1 MLYGGQQNS
10 FTLTDTGDMTMST
23 TALPKYITD
32 KLQALRDARAAH
44 DKNYQALTDV
54 VTGIARCHQQ
64 KKETEVQSQEAES
77 QWRTLF
83 RKLRGEMTPELQA
96 QHHSR
101 ISKRELAKE
110 FDGLIEE
117 MELDKMQLH
126 LSCGS
131 TAPKVVAA
139 HKDALTTFAAHAMHQ
154 AVDALSKA
162 LISPDV
168 IKACALASR
177 AYGIYADNPMRMI
190 EQQVLGALQGRIH
203 ATMATKNIDHPV
215 LNEIGLTIP
224 EQTGIL
230 QERQRCPKRQLQGVT
245 ELAEK
250 RQCMQQKG
258 AKS

>member
-32 KLQALRDARAAH
+32 KLQTLRDARAAH

-64 KKETEVQSQEAES
+64 KKDTEVQSQEAES

-126 LSCGS
+126 LNCGG
-131 TAPKVVAA
+131 TAPKVVSA
-139 HKDALTTFAAHAMHQ
+139 HKEALTTFAAHAMHQ

-177 AYGIYADNPMRMI
+177 AYGVYADNPMKMI
-190 EQQVLGALQGRIH
+190 ELQVLGTLQGRIR
-203 ATMATKNIDHPV
+203 ATMATQNIDHPV

-224 EQTGIL
+224 QETGALPEL
-230 QERQRCPKRQLQGVT
+230 QRSPAKRMQAVA
-245 ELAEK
+245 ELKEK
-250 RQCMQQKG
+250 RQRLQQKG

>member
-1 MLYGGQQNS
+1 
-10 FTLTDTGDMTMST
+10 MST

-32 KLQALRDARAAH
+32 KLHALRDARAAH

-64 KKETEVQSQEAES
+64 KKDTEVQSQEAES

-126 LSCGS
+126 LNCGG

-139 HKDALTTFAAHAMHQ
+139 HKDALTTFAAYAMHQ

-177 AYGIYADNPMRMI
+177 AYGVYADNPMKMI
-190 EQQVLGALQGRIH
+190 EQQVLGTLQGRIH
-203 ATMATKNIDHPV
+203 VAMAQQNINHPV
-215 LNEIGLTIP
+215 LNEIGLTIQ
-224 EQTGIL
+224 EETDVL
-230 QERQRCPKRQLQGVT
+230 QERQRCPMRQMRGAR

-250 RQCMQQKG
+250 RRLLQEKG
-258 AKS
+258 AQS

>member
-1 MLYGGQQNS
+1 
-10 FTLTDTGDMTMST
+10 MSSA
-23 TALPKYITD
+23 ALPKYITD

-44 DKNYQALTDV
+44 DKNYLALTDV

-64 KKETEVQSQEAES
+64 KKDTEVQSQEAES
-77 QWRTLF
+77 QWRPLF

-126 LSCGS
+126 LNCGG
-131 TAPKVVAA
+131 TAPKVVSA

-177 AYGIYADNPMRMI
+177 AYGVYADNPMRMI
-190 EQQVLGALQGRIH
+190 EQQVVGTLQGRIR
-203 ATMATKNIDHPV
+203 ATMATQNIDHPV

-224 EQTGIL
+224 EQTGVL
-230 QERQRCPKRQLQGVT
+230 QERQRCPMRQMQGVT
-245 ELAEK
+245 GLAEK
-250 RQCMQQKG
+250 RQRLQQKG

>member
-1 MLYGGQQNS
+1 
-10 FTLTDTGDMTMST
+10 MST
-23 TALPKYITD
+23 TALPKSITD

-44 DKNYQALTDV
+44 DKNYQALNDV

-64 KKETEVQSQEAES
+64 KKETEVESHEAES

-117 MELDKMQLH
+117 MELDKIGFH
-126 LSCGS
+126 LRCGES
-131 TAPKVVAA
+131 APKVVTA
-139 HKDALTTFAAHAMHQ
+139 HKDVLTTFAAHAMHQ
-154 AVDALSKA
+154 AVDAMSTA

-168 IKACALASR
+168 IKACALAVR
-177 AYGIYADNPMRMI
+177 AYGVYEGNPMKMI
-190 EQQVLGALQGRIH
+190 EQQILGTLQGRIYV
-203 ATMATKNIDHPV
+203 AIAQQNINHPV

-224 EQTGIL
+224 QETGVL
-230 QERQRCPKRQLQGVT
+230 PELKRSPAKRMQVAL
-245 ELAEK
+245 ELKEK
-250 RQCMQQKG
+250 RQRMQQKG
-258 AKS
+258 TKS

>member
-1 MLYGGQQNS
+1 
-10 FTLTDTGDMTMST
+10 MST
-23 TALPKYITD
+23 TALPKHITD

-54 VTGIARCHQQ
+54 TTGIARCHQQ
-64 KKETEVQSQEAES
+64 KKDTEVESHEAES

-110 FDGLIEE
+110 FDGLVEE

-126 LSCGS
+126 LSCGES
-131 TAPKVVAA
+131 APKMVAS
-139 HKDALTTFAAHAMHQ
+139 HETALKAFANHVMCQ
-154 AVDALSKA
+154 AVDALSTA

-168 IKACALASR
+168 IKACALAKQ
-177 AYGIYADNPMRMI
+177 AYGVYGNDPMKMI
-190 EQQVLGALQGRIH
+190 EQQLLGTLQGRIH
-203 ATMATKNIDHPV
+203 VAIAKQNIDHPV
-215 LNEIGLTIP
+215 LKDIGLTIP
-224 EQTGIL
+224 AETGVL
-230 QERQRCPKRQLQGVT
+230 PELKRSPARRMQVAL
-245 ELAEK
+245 ELKEK
-250 RQCMQQKG
+250 RQRLQQKW

>member
-1 MLYGGQQNS
+1 
-10 FTLTDTGDMTMST
+10 MST
-23 TALPKYITD
+23 TALPKSITD
-32 KLQALRDARAAH
+32 KLQALRDARTAH

-64 KKETEVQSQEAES
+64 KKDAEVQS

-83 RKLRGEMTPELQA
+83 RKLRGEMTPERQA

-126 LSCGS
+126 LNCGG

-177 AYGIYADNPMRMI
+177 AYGVYADNPMRMI
-190 EQQVLGALQGRIH
+190 EQQVLGTLQGRIR
-203 ATMATKNIDHPV
+203 ATMATQNIDHTV

-224 EQTGIL
+224 EQTGVL
-230 QERQRCPKRQLQGVT
+230 QERQRCPMRQMRGAR

-250 RQCMQQKG
+250 RRRLQEKG
-258 AKS
+258 AQS

>member
-1 MLYGGQQNS
+1 
-10 FTLTDTGDMTMST
+10 MST

-32 KLQALRDARAAH
+32 KLHALRDARAAH

-54 VTGIARCHQQ
+54 VAGIARCHQQ
-64 KKETEVQSQEAES
+64 KKDTEVQSQEAES

-126 LSCGS
+126 LNCGG
-131 TAPKVVAA
+131 TAPKVVNA

-177 AYGIYADNPMRMI
+177 AYSVYADNPMKMI
-190 EQQVLGALQGRIH
+190 EQQVLGTLQGRIH
-203 ATMATKNIDHPV
+203 VAMAEQNIDHPE

-224 EQTGIL
+224 QETGVL
-230 QERQRCPKRQLQGVT
+230 RERQRCPMRQMQGVT

>member
-1 MLYGGQQNS
+1 
-10 FTLTDTGDMTMST
+10 MST
-23 TALPKYITD
+23 PPLPKSITD
-32 KLQALRDARAAH
+32 KLHALRDARAAH
-44 DKNYQALTDV
+44 DKNYQALPDV

-64 KKETEVQSQEAES
+64 KKDTEVQGQEAES

-83 RKLRGEMTPELQA
+83 RKLRGEMTPERQA

-101 ISKRELAKE
+101 ISRRELAKE

-117 MELDKMQLH
+117 MELDRMQLH
-126 LSCGS
+126 LSCGG
-131 TAPKVVAA
+131 TAPKVVDA
-139 HKDALTTFAAHAMHQ
+139 HKDALTTFAADAMHQ
-154 AVDALSKA
+154 AVDARSTA

-177 AYGIYADNPMRMI
+177 AYGVYADNPMRMI
-190 EQQVLGALQGRIH
+190 EQQVLGTLQGRIR
-203 ATMATKNIDHPV
+203 ATMATQNIDHPV

-224 EQTGIL
+224 QETGVMR
-230 QERQRCPKRQLQGVT
+230 ERQRCPMRQMQGVT

-250 RQCMQQKG
+250 RQRMQQKG

>member
-1 MLYGGQQNS
+1 
-10 FTLTDTGDMTMST
+10 MST
-23 TALPKYITD
+23 TTLPKYITD
-32 KLQALRDARAAH
+32 KLHALRDARAAH

-54 VTGIARCHQQ
+54 ITGIARCHQQ
-64 KKETEVQSQEAES
+64 KKDTEVESHEAES

-101 ISKRELAKE
+101 ISTRELAKE

-126 LSCGS
+126 LSCGG
-131 TAPKVVAA
+131 TAPKVVDA

-162 LISPDV
+162 LISPEV

-177 AYGIYADNPMRMI
+177 AYGVYADNPMKMI
-190 EQQVLGALQGRIH
+190 EQQVLGTLQGRIH
-203 ATMATKNIDHPV
+203 VAMAQQNIDHPV

-224 EQTGIL
+224 EETGALPEL
-230 QERQRCPKRQLQGVT
+230 QNSPARRMQVVS
-245 ELAEK
+245 ELKEK
-250 RQCMQQKG
+250 RRRLQQKG

>member
-10 FTLTDTGDMTMST
+10 FTLTDTGDTTMSSA
-23 TALPKYITD
+23 ALPKYITD

-64 KKETEVQSQEAES
+64 KKDTEVQSQEAES

-96 QHHSR
+96 QHRSR

-117 MELDKMQLH
+117 MELGKMQLH
-126 LSCGS
+126 LSCGG
-131 TAPKVVAA
+131 TVQKVVDT
-139 HKDALTTFAAHAMHQ
+139 HKDALTSFAAHAMHQ

-162 LISPDV
+162 LIYPDV
-168 IKACALASR
+168 IKARALASR
-177 AYGIYADNPMRMI
+177 AYGVYADNSMRMI
-190 EQQVLGALQGRIH
+190 EQQVLGALQGRIR
-203 ATMATKNIDHPV
+203 ATMATQNIDRPV

-224 EQTGIL
+224 QETGALPEL
-230 QERQRCPKRQLQGVT
+230 QSSPAKRMRAIS
-245 ELAEK
+245 ELKEK
-250 RQCMQQKG
+250 RQRLQQKG

>member
-23 TALPKYITD
+23 TTLPKYITD
-32 KLQALRDARAAH
+32 KPQALRDARAAH

-64 KKETEVQSQEAES
+64 KKNTEVQSQEAES

-83 RKLRGEMTPELQA
+83 HKLRGEMTPELQA
-96 QHHSR
+96 KHRSR
-101 ISKRELAKE
+101 ISKRELGKE

-117 MELDKMQLH
+117 MELDKIQLH
-126 LSCGS
+126 LNCGG
-131 TAPKVVAA
+131 TAPKMVNA
-139 HKDALTTFAAHAMHQ
+139 HKDALTTFADHAMGQ
-154 AVDALSKA
+154 AVDALSQE

-177 AYGIYADNPMRMI
+177 AYGVYADNPMRMI
-190 EQQVLGALQGRIH
+190 EQQVLGTLQGRIH
-203 ATMATKNIDHPV
+203 VAMAEQNIDHPV

-224 EQTGIL
+224 EETGVL
-230 QERQRCPKRQLQGVT
+230 RKRQRCPMQGVA
-245 ELAEK
+245 ELAQK
-250 RQCMQQKG
+250 RQCLQQKG
-258 AKS
+258 AQS

>member
-23 TALPKYITD
+23 TTLPKYITD

-64 KKETEVQSQEAES
+64 KKNTEVQSQEAES

-83 RKLRGEMTPELQA
+83 HKLRGEMTPELQA
-96 QHHSR
+96 KHRSR
-101 ISKRELAKE
+101 ISKRELGKE

-117 MELDKMQLH
+117 MELDKIQLH
-126 LSCGS
+126 LNCGG
-131 TAPKVVAA
+131 TAPKMVNA
-139 HKDALTTFAAHAMHQ
+139 HKDALTTFADHAMGQ
-154 AVDALSKA
+154 AVDALSQE

-177 AYGIYADNPMRMI
+177 AYGVYADNPMRMI
-190 EQQVLGALQGRIH
+190 EQQVLGTLQGRIH
-203 ATMATKNIDHPV
+203 VAMAEQNIDHPV

-224 EQTGIL
+224 EETGVL
-230 QERQRCPKRQLQGVT
+230 RKRQRCPMQGVA
-245 ELAEK
+245 ELAQK
-250 RQCMQQKG
+250 RQCLQQKG
-258 AKS
+258 AQS

>member
-1 MLYGGQQNS
+1 
-10 FTLTDTGDMTMST
+10 MST

-32 KLQALRDARAAH
+32 KLHALRDARAAH
-44 DKNYQALTDV
+44 DKNYQAMTDV

-64 KKETEVQSQEAES
+64 KKDTEVQSQVAES

-83 RKLRGEMTPELQA
+83 RKLRGEMTPERQA

-110 FDGLIEE
+110 FAGLIEE
-117 MELDKMQLH
+117 MELDKIEFH
-126 LSCGS
+126 LYCGGS
-131 TAPKVVAA
+131 APKVVAA
-139 HKDALTTFAAHAMHQ
+139 HKDALTTFADHAMGQ
-154 AVDALSKA
+154 AVDVLSKS

-168 IKACALASR
+168 IKAFALASR
-177 AYGIYADNPMRMI
+177 AYGVYADNPMRMI
-190 EQQVLGALQGRIH
+190 EQQVLGTLQGRIR
-203 ATMATKNIDHPV
+203 AIMATQNIDHPV

-224 EQTGIL
+224 EQTGVL
-230 QERQRCPKRQLQGVT
+230 RERQRCPMRQMQGVT

-250 RQCMQQKG
+250 RQCKQQKG

>member
-10 FTLTDTGDMTMST
+10 LTLTDTGDNPMST
-23 TALPKYITD
+23 TTLPKYITD

-64 KKETEVQSQEAES
+64 KKDTEVQSHEAES

-96 QHHSR
+96 QHYSR

-126 LSCGS
+126 LNCGG
-131 TAPKVVAA
+131 TAPKVVNA

-177 AYGIYADNPMRMI
+177 AYGVYADNPMKMI
-190 EQQVLGALQGRIH
+190 EQQVLGTLQGRIH
-203 ATMATKNIDHPV
+203 VAMAQQNINHPV

-224 EQTGIL
+224 EETGALPEL
-230 QERQRCPKRQLQGVT
+230 QNSPAKRMQAVA
-245 ELAEK
+245 ELKEK
-250 RQCMQQKG
+250 RQRLQQKG

>member
-32 KLQALRDARAAH
+32 KLQALRYARAAH

-64 KKETEVQSQEAES
+64 KKDTEVQSQEAES

-83 RKLRGEMTPELQA
+83 RKLHGEMTPELQA

-101 ISKRELAKE
+101 ISKREMAKE

-126 LSCGS
+126 LNCGG
-131 TAPKVVAA
+131 TAPKVVSA
-139 HKDALTTFAAHAMHQ
+139 HKDALTTFAAHARHQ

-168 IKACALASR
+168 IKACALGSR
-177 AYGIYADNPMRMI
+177 AYGVYADNPMKMI
-190 EQQVLGALQGRIH
+190 EQQVQGALQGRIR
-203 ATMATKNIDHPV
+203 ATMATQNIDHPV

-224 EQTGIL
+224 QETGVL
-230 QERQRCPKRQLQGVT
+230 RERQRCSMRQMQGVT

>member
-10 FTLTDTGDMTMST
+10 FTLTDTEDMTMST

-32 KLQALRDARAAH
+32 KLHALRDARAAH

-64 KKETEVQSQEAES
+64 KKDTKVQSPEAES

-83 RKLRGEMTPELQA
+83 RKLRGEMTPGLQV
-96 QHHSR
+96 QHHCR
-101 ISKRELAKE
+101 ISKWELAKE

-126 LSCGS
+126 HRCGG
-131 TAPKVVAA
+131 TAQKVVDT
-139 HKDALTTFAAHAMHQ
+139 HKDALTTFATHAMHQ

-162 LISPDV
+162 LISPGV

-177 AYGIYADNPMRMI
+177 AYGVYADNPMRMI
-190 EQQVLGALQGRIH
+190 EQQVLGTLQGRIR
-203 ATMATKNIDHPV
+203 ATMATQNIDHPV
-215 LNEIGLTIP
+215 LNETGLTIQ
-224 EQTGIL
+224 EETGVL
-230 QERQRCPKRQLQGVT
+230 RERQRCPMRQMQGVT
-245 ELAEK
+245 ELEEK
-250 RQCMQQKG
+250 RQRMQQKG

>member
-10 FTLTDTGDMTMST
+10 FTLTDTGDTTMST
-23 TALPKYITD
+23 TALPKSIAD

-64 KKETEVQSQEAES
+64 KKDTEVQSQEAES
-77 QWRTLF
+77 RWSTLF
-83 RKLRGEMTPELQA
+83 RKLRGEMTPERQA

-126 LSCGS
+126 LNCGG
-131 TAPKVVAA
+131 TAPKVVNA
-139 HKDALTTFAAHAMHQ
+139 HKDALTTFADHAMGQ
-154 AVDALSKA
+154 AVEALRKA
-162 LISPDV
+162 LISPEIV
-168 IKACALASR
+168 KACTLAKK
-177 AYGIYADNPMRMI
+177 AYSVYGDDPVKAI
-190 EQQVLGALQGRIH
+190 EQQLLGTLRSHINV
-203 ATMATKNIDHPV
+203 ATAMQNIDHPV

-224 EQTGIL
+224 QETGVL
-230 QERQRCPKRQLQGVT
+230 RERQKCPMRQMQGVT
-245 ELAEK
+245 KLAEK
-250 RQCMQQKG
+250 RQHLQQKG

>member
-54 VTGIARCHQQ
+54 VTGISRCHQQ
-64 KKETEVQSQEAES
+64 KKDTEVQSQEAES

-126 LSCGS
+126 LNCGG

-177 AYGIYADNPMRMI
+177 AYGVYADNPMRMI
-190 EQQVLGALQGRIH
+190 ELQVQGALQGRIR
-203 ATMATKNIDHPV
+203 ATMATQNIDHPV
-215 LNEIGLTIP
+215 LDEIGLTIP
-224 EQTGIL
+224 QETGVLPEL
-230 QERQRCPKRQLQGVT
+230 QSSPIRRTQVAR

-250 RQCMQQKG
+250 RRLLQEKG
-258 AKS
+258 AQS

>member
-1 MLYGGQQNS
+1 
-10 FTLTDTGDMTMST
+10 MST
-23 TALPKYITD
+23 TALPKHIND

-54 VTGIARCHQQ
+54 ITGIARCHQQ
-64 KKETEVQSQEAES
+64 KKDTEVESHEAES

-110 FDGLIEE
+110 FDGLVEE

-126 LSCGS
+126 LKCGG

-139 HKDALTTFAAHAMHQ
+139 HEAALTAFAEHAMSK
-154 AVDALSKA
+154 AVDALSTA

-168 IKACALASR
+168 IKACVLAKQ
-177 AYGIYADNPMRMI
+177 AYGVYGNDPMTTI
-190 EQQVLGALQGRIH
+190 EQRLLGALSGHIH
-203 ATMATKNIDHPV
+203 AATALQGIEHPV
-215 LNEIGLTIP
+215 LKDIGLTKP
-224 EQTGIL
+224 EETGALPEL
-230 QERQRCPKRQLQGVT
+230 QNSPATRMKVAR

-250 RQCMQQKG
+250 RQRLQQKG
-258 AKS
+258 ATS

>member
-1 MLYGGQQNS
+1 
-10 FTLTDTGDMTMST
+10 
-23 TALPKYITD
+23 
-32 KLQALRDARAAH
+32 
-44 DKNYQALTDV
+44 
-54 VTGIARCHQQ
+54 
-64 KKETEVQSQEAES
+64 
-77 QWRTLF
+77 
-83 RKLRGEMTPELQA
+83 
-96 QHHSR
+96 SR

-126 LSCGS
+126 LNCGG
-131 TAPKVVAA
+131 TAPQVVAA
-139 HKDALTTFAAHAMHQ
+139 HKDAITTFAAHAMHQ

-177 AYGIYADNPMRMI
+177 AYGVYADNPMKMI
-190 EQQVLGALQGRIH
+190 ELQVLGTLQGRIR
-203 ATMATKNIDHPV
+203 ATMATQNIDHPV

-224 EQTGIL
+224 QETGVL
-230 QERQRCPKRQLQGVT
+230 RERQRCPMRQMQGVT

>member
-1 MLYGGQQNS
+1 
-10 FTLTDTGDMTMST
+10 MSS

-54 VTGIARCHQQ
+54 LTGIARCHQQ
-64 KKETEVQSQEAES
+64 KKDTEVQSQEAES

-126 LSCGS
+126 LNCGG

-154 AVDALSKA
+154 AVDALSVA

-177 AYGIYADNPMRMI
+177 ACGVYADNLMKMI
-190 EQQVLGALQGRIH
+190 EQQALGTLQGCIH
-203 ATMATKNIDHPV
+203 IAMAQQNIDHPV
-215 LNEIGLTIP
+215 LNEIGLRIP
-224 EQTGIL
+224 EQTGVL
-230 QERQRCPKRQLQGVT
+230 QELQRSPMRQMQVAREP
-245 ELAEK
+245 AEK
-250 RQCMQQKG
+250 RRLL
-258 AKS
+258 